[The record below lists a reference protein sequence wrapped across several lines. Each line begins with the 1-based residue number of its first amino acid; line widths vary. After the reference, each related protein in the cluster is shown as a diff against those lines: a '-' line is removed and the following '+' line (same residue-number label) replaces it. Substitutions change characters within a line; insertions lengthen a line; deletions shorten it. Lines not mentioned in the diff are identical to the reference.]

1 VGNRGVLEVSLSEP
15 YSVTIEKFGRFLCEE
30 SPCHLRVP
38 FGKKT
43 VCIEKEGFY
52 PICEEKKIAWQKT
65 LLWAP
70 TLTREPFLLN
80 AEEIYIEDDSQK
92 PKTVPPPPPL
102 NDSQILIV
110 ENYHYNK
117 KTGELFQKTIFG
129 EQKLITRFYQL
140 PELNI
145 MPIGKNVL
153 AFTEKEIFFVD
164 TKKRKKKRLLKGK
177 NIQIQLLD
185 DESVLVFENEKITR
199 LFPKSEVMIELPFV
213 AEQEHII
220 KCNANT
226 LRYSTTAA
234 GITTFFEY
242 DIRKEITRILTSA
255 KINQD
260 FSLQCGKNANEIRID
275 FSESSDQIIRLQ

>member
-1 VGNRGVLEVSLSEP
+1 VNFS
-15 YSVTIEKFGRFLCEE
+15 KKRFLV
-30 SPCHLRVP
+30 SKTHHSFLPVARIKHYANW
-38 FGKKT
+38 KK
-43 VCIEKEGFY
+43 CLGFY
-52 PICEEKKIAWQKT
+52 REGDLFCGHQKKKKE
-65 LLWAP
+65 
-70 TLTREPFLLN
+70 TLT
-80 AEEIYIEDDSQK
+80 Q
-92 PKTVPPPPPL
+92 
-102 NDSQILIV
+102 
-110 ENYHYNK
+110 
-117 KTGELFQKTIFG
+117 
-129 EQKLITRFYQL
+129 
-140 PELNI
+140 
-145 MPIGKNVL
+145 
-153 AFTEKEIFFVD
+153 
-164 TKKRKKKRLLKGK
+164 RKKYT
-177 NIQIQLLD
+177 NPALD

>member
-1 VGNRGVLEVSLSEP
+1 
-15 YSVTIEKFGRFLCEE
+15 
-30 SPCHLRVP
+30 
-38 FGKKT
+38 
-43 VCIEKEGFY
+43 
-52 PICEEKKIAWQKT
+52 
-65 LLWAP
+65 
-70 TLTREPFLLN
+70 
-80 AEEIYIEDDSQK
+80 
-92 PKTVPPPPPL
+92 
-102 NDSQILIV
+102 
-110 ENYHYNK
+110 
-117 KTGELFQKTIFG
+117 
-129 EQKLITRFYQL
+129 
-140 PELNI
+140 
-145 MPIGKNVL
+145 
-153 AFTEKEIFFVD
+153 VD